1 MNSGFIA
8 ALLVM
13 ILLTA
18 FTFFIL
24 RMVASSTGD
33 KIRDNVI
40 TQVKSYDT
48 LIQKKEAELQEI
60 RKQIEH
66 ETNQL
71 KKSSKL
77 GLDNAQATSEG
88 VIITADARYR
98 NVDFVT
104 DYKNI
109 KNNFSYD
116 QNQIIHDIY
125 LEYNA
130 KQEEQ
135 EGKLLEELL
144 SKLSLDIVYKLSAF
158 DSEEQIEIMNEIIT
172 QEEKSLMEEFLKL
185 YGDFHCIT
193 FYHWLYM
200 QKKIKCNTILVKSLK
215 AGEDYKHI
223 SDLIEVQ
230 QDNNLCEGFQIFA
243 GSKMYDYGIRRLELI

>member
-24 RMVASSTGD
+24 RMVAASTGD

-48 LIQKKEAELQEI
+48 LIQKKEPELQEI

-71 KKSSKL
+71 KKSGKS
-77 GLDNAQATSEG
+77 GLDNNQTTNEG

-98 NVDFVT
+98 NIDFAR

-109 KNNFSYD
+109 KNQFAFD
-116 QNQIIHDIY
+116 QEQIIKDIY
-125 LEYNA
+125 LENKK
-130 KQEEQ
+130 KQDEQ
-135 EGKLLEELL
+135 ECKLLEELL
-144 SKLSLDIVYKLSAF
+144 SKLSLEAVYKISAF
-158 DSEEQIEIMNEIIT
+158 DSAEQLEIMNDIIN
-172 QEEKSLMEEFLKL
+172 QEE
-185 YGDFHCIT
+185 
-193 FYHWLYM
+193 
-200 QKKIKCNTILVKSLK
+200 
-215 AGEDYKHI
+215 
-223 SDLIEVQ
+223 
-230 QDNNLCEGFQIFA
+230 
-243 GSKMYDYGIRRLELI
+243 

>member
-24 RMVASSTGD
+24 RMVAASTGD

-40 TQVKSYDT
+40 TQVKSYDA

-66 ETNQL
+66 ETKKL
-71 KKSSKL
+71 KNNSKL
-77 GLDNAQATSEG
+77 GLNQDQPAQDG

-98 NVDFVT
+98 NVDFAT

-109 KNNFSYD
+109 KNQFSFD
-116 QNQIIHDIY
+116 QNMIIQEIY
-125 LEYNA
+125 LENKG
-130 KQEEQ
+130 KQDEQ
-135 EGKLLEELL
+135 ECKLLDDLL

-158 DSEEQIEIMNEIIT
+158 DSEEQMEIMNDIVTE
-172 QEEKSLMEEFLKL
+172 EEKGLMEEFRKQ
-185 YGDFHCIT
+185 YANFHCIN
-193 FYHWLYM
+193 FYHWLYL
-200 QKKIKCNTILVKSLK
+200 QQKIKCNTILVKSSK
-215 AGEDYKHI
+215 AGGDYKHI
-223 SDLIEVQ
+223 SDSIEVQ

-243 GSKMYDYGIRRLELI
+243 GRKMYDYGIRRLELI

>member
-24 RMVASSTGD
+24 RMIAASTGD

-40 TQVKSYDT
+40 TQVKSYDA
-48 LIQKKEAELQEI
+48 LIQKKEAELQEV
-60 RKQIEH
+60 RKQMEH

-71 KKSSKL
+71 KKSGKS
-77 GLDNAQATSEG
+77 GLDNNQTTPEG

-98 NVDFVT
+98 NIDFAR

-109 KNNFSYD
+109 KNQFAFD
-116 QNQIIHDIY
+116 QEQIIKDIY
-125 LEYNA
+125 LENKE
-130 KQEEQ
+130 KQDEQ
-135 EGKLLEELL
+135 ECKLLEELL
-144 SKLSLDIVYKLSAF
+144 SKLSLDIVYKISAF
-158 DSEEQIEIMNEIIT
+158 DSAEQLEIMNDIIN
-172 QEEKSLMEEFLKL
+172 QEEKSLMEEFLRQ
-185 YGDFHCIT
+185 YGNFHCIT
-193 FYHWLYM
+193 FYHWLYL
-200 QKKIKCNTILVKSLK
+200 QRKIKCNTILVKSSK

-223 SDLIEVQ
+223 SDLIQVQ
-230 QDNNLCEGFQIFA
+230 QDNNLCEGFQIFT
-243 GSKMYDYGIRRLELI
+243 GSKMYDYGIRRFELI

>member
-24 RMVASSTGD
+24 RMVAASTGD

-71 KKSSKL
+71 KKGEKS
-77 GLDNAQATSEG
+77 GLNNSQITPEG

-98 NVDFVT
+98 NGDFVT

-109 KNNFSYD
+109 KNQFAFD
-116 QNQIIHDIY
+116 QERIIQDIY
-125 LEYNA
+125 LGYDA

-135 EGKLLEELL
+135 EGKLLKELL
-144 SKLSLDIVYKLSAF
+144 SKLSLDIVYKISAF
-158 DSEEQIEIMNEIIT
+158 DSAEQLEIMGAIIN

-185 YGDFHCIT
+185 YGNFHCIT

-200 QKKIKCNTILVKSLK
+200 QKKIKCNAILVKSSK

-223 SDLIEVQ
+223 SDSIEVQ